1 MSLVLD
7 MAAKETD
14 EIQSVQDAIEIV
26 SQAFSDGEYGKALLL
41 LKPLAD
47 EGVAEAIGMLGVA
60 YQRGAGVE
68 IDAEKSIELLE
79 KAVDMGD
86 AVAAYNLGVLY
97 QNGMQGVEINMTVSQ
112 RYFQLANEMGA
123 NFD

>member
-1 MSLVLD
+1 M
-7 MAAKETD
+7 D
-14 EIQSVQDAIEIV
+14 EINNVQDAIDIV

-47 EGVAEAIGMLGVA
+47 EGVAEAIGMLGIA

-68 IDAEKSIELLE
+68 VDAEKAIELLE

-86 AVAAYNLGVLY
+86 AVAAHNLGVLY
-97 QNGMQGVEINMTVSQ
+97 QNGMDGVEIDMAVSQ
-112 RYFQLANEMGA
+112 RYFQIANKMGA
-123 NFD
+123 SFEE

>member
-1 MSLVLD
+1 MDAEDLD
-7 MAAKETD
+7 DIKN
-14 EIQSVQDAIEIV
+14 VQDAIDVV

-47 EGVAEAIGMLGVA
+47 EGIPEAIGMLGIA
-60 YQRGAGVE
+60 YQKGAGVE
-68 IDAEKSIELLE
+68 VDSEKAIELLE

-97 QNGMQGVEINMTVSQ
+97 QNGMVGVDIDMAVSQ
-112 RYFQLANEMGA
+112 RFFKLASQMGA
-123 NFD
+123 DFEQE

>member
-1 MSLVLD
+1 MEDKDLG
-7 MAAKETD
+7 
-14 EIQSVQDAIEIV
+14 EINNVQDAIDIV
-26 SQAFSDGEYGKALLL
+26 SQAFSDGEFGKALLL

-47 EGVAEAIGMLGVA
+47 QGIAEAIGMLGIA

-68 IDAEKSIELLE
+68 LDAEKAIELLE

-86 AVAAYNLGVLY
+86 AVAAYNLGLLY
-97 QNGMQGVEINMTVSQ
+97 QNGMPGVDIDMAVSQ

-123 NFD
+123 NFE

>member
-1 MSLVLD
+1 MSE
-7 MAAKETD
+7 AH
-14 EIQSVQDAIEIV
+14 EIENVQDAIDVV

-47 EGVAEAIGMLGVA
+47 EGIAEAIGMLGIA

-68 IDAEKSIELLE
+68 ANAEKALELLE

-86 AVAAYNLGVLY
+86 AIAAHHLGVLY
-97 QNGMQGVEINMTVSQ
+97 QNGMEGVDIDMAVSQ
-112 RYFQLANEMGA
+112 RYFKLSSQMGA
-123 NFD
+123 NFESE

>member
-1 MSLVLD
+1 MS
-7 MAAKETD
+7 EED
-14 EIQSVQDAIEIV
+14 EIKNVQDAIDVV

-47 EGVAEAIGMLGVA
+47 EGIAEAIGMLGIA

-68 IDAEKSIELLE
+68 VDAEKALELLE

-86 AVAAYNLGVLY
+86 AVAAHHLGVLY
-97 QNGMQGVEINMTVSQ
+97 QNGMDGVDIDMAVSQ
-112 RYFQLANEMGA
+112 RYFQLSDQMGA
-123 NFD
+123 DFEQE

>member
-1 MSLVLD
+1 MD
-7 MAAKETD
+7 AKD
-14 EIQSVQDAIEIV
+14 LKEIKDVKDAIEIV

-47 EGVAEAIGMLGVA
+47 EGVAEAIGMLGIA

-68 IDAEKSIELLE
+68 VDSEKAIELLE

-86 AVAAYNLGVLY
+86 PVAAHNLGVLY
-97 QNGMQGVEINMTVSQ
+97 QNGMDGVEIDMALSQ
-112 RYFQLANEMGA
+112 RYFKLANEMGA
-123 NFD
+123 NFGQ

>member
-1 MSLVLD
+1 MD
-7 MAAKETD
+7 AKEQE
-14 EIQSVQDAIEIV
+14 EIKGVQDAIEIV

-47 EGVAEAIGMLGVA
+47 EGIAEAIGMLGIA

-68 IDAEKSIELLE
+68 VDSEKAIELLE

-86 AVAAYNLGVLY
+86 AVAAHNLGVLY
-97 QNGMQGVEINMTVSQ
+97 QNGMDGVEIDMAVSQ
-112 RYFQLANEMGA
+112 RYFRLSNEMGA
-123 NFD
+123 NFEEN

>member
-1 MSLVLD
+1 MSDKDL
-7 MAAKETD
+7 D

-26 SQAFSDGEYGKALLL
+26 SQAFSNGEFGKALLL

-47 EGVAEAIGMLGVA
+47 EGVAEAIGMLGIA

-68 IDAEKSIELLE
+68 VDAEKAVELLE

-86 AVAAYNLGVLY
+86 AVAAYNLGLLY
-97 QNGMQGVEINMTVSQ
+97 QNGMPGLGIDMAVSQ

-123 NFD
+123 NFE

>member
-1 MSLVLD
+1 M
-7 MAAKETD
+7 D
-14 EIQSVQDAIEIV
+14 EIKDVQDAIEIV

-47 EGVAEAIGMLGVA
+47 EGIAGAIGMLGVA

-68 IDAEKSIELLE
+68 VDAVKALELLE

-86 AVAAYNLGVLY
+86 AVAAHNLGILY
-97 QNGMQGVEINMTVSQ
+97 QNGMDGVEINMALSQ
-112 RYFQLANEMGA
+112 RYFQLAHEMGA
-123 NFD
+123 NFEEN

>member
-1 MSLVLD
+1 MD
-7 MAAKETD
+7 AKELEDIKTVD
-14 EIQSVQDAIEIV
+14 DAIEIV

-47 EGVAEAIGMLGVA
+47 QGVAEAIGMLGIA

-68 IDAEKSIELLE
+68 VDAEKAIELLE

-86 AVAAYNLGVLY
+86 SVAAYNLGLLY
-97 QNGMQGVEINMTVSQ
+97 QNGMAGVDINMTVSQ

-123 NFD
+123 NFEQE

>member
-1 MSLVLD
+1 MDV
-7 MAAKETD
+7 KELK
-14 EIQSVQDAIEIV
+14 EIENVQDAIEIV
-26 SQAFSDGEYGKALLL
+26 SQAFSNGEYGKALLL

-47 EGVAEAIGMLGVA
+47 EGIAEAIGMLGIA

-68 IDAEKSIELLE
+68 VDAEKAVELLE

-86 AVAAYNLGVLY
+86 AVAAYNLGLLY
-97 QNGMQGVEINMTVSQ
+97 QNGMEGVDVDMALSQ

-123 NFD
+123 NFEE

>member
-1 MSLVLD
+1 
-7 MAAKETD
+7 MATKD
-14 EIQSVQDAIEIV
+14 PKEIQSVQDAIEIV
-26 SQAFSDGEYGKALLL
+26 SQAFSNGEYGKALLL

-47 EGVAEAIGMLGVA
+47 EGVSEAIGMLGVA

-68 IDAEKSIELLE
+68 VDAEKAIELLE

-97 QNGMQGVEINMTVSQ
+97 QNGMKGVEINMTVSQ

-123 NFD
+123 NFEQK

>member
-1 MSLVLD
+1 MDEKDS
-7 MAAKETD
+7 D
-14 EIQSVQDAIEIV
+14 EIENVQDAIEIV

-47 EGVAEAIGMLGVA
+47 EGIAEAIGMLGVA

-68 IDAEKSIELLE
+68 TDAEKAIELLE

-97 QNGMQGVEINMTVSQ
+97 QNGMAGVDINMSVSQ

-123 NFD
+123 NFE

>member
-1 MSLVLD
+1 MS
-7 MAAKETD
+7 AKNLE
-14 EIQSVQDAIEIV
+14 EIKNVQDAIEVV

-60 YQRGAGVE
+60 YQTGAGVE
-68 IDAEKSIELLE
+68 VDAIKAIELLE

-97 QNGMQGVEINMTVSQ
+97 QNGMDGVGIDMAVSQ
-112 RYFQLANEMGA
+112 RFFQLASEMGA
-123 NFD
+123 NFEQE

>member
-1 MSLVLD
+1 MEEEV
-7 MAAKETD
+7 K
-14 EIQSVQDAIEIV
+14 SVQDAIEIV
-26 SQAFSDGEYGKALLL
+26 SQAFSDGDYGKALLL

-47 EGVAEAIGMLGVA
+47 EGVAEAIGMLGIA

-68 IDAEKSIELLE
+68 ADAEKAVELLE

-97 QNGMQGVEINMTVSQ
+97 QNGMKDLEIDMAVSQ
-112 RYFQLANEMGA
+112 RYFQLANQMGA
-123 NFD
+123 NFEE

>member
-1 MSLVLD
+1 
-7 MAAKETD
+7 MAAKDLED
-14 EIQSVQDAIEIV
+14 IENVQDAIEIV
-26 SQAFSDGEYGKALLL
+26 SQAFSEGEYGKALLL

-68 IDAEKSIELLE
+68 IDAEKAIELLE

-86 AVAAYNLGVLY
+86 AIAAYNLGLLY
-97 QNGMQGVEINMTVSQ
+97 QNGMQGVDVNMAVSQ
-112 RYFQLANEMGA
+112 RYFELANDMGA
-123 NFD
+123 NFEK

>member
-1 MSLVLD
+1 MEDKTS
-7 MAAKETD
+7 E
-14 EIQSVQDAIEIV
+14 EIQSVEDAIQIV

-47 EGVAEAIGMLGVA
+47 EGIAEAIGMLGIA
-60 YQRGAGVE
+60 YQRGAGVDV
-68 IDAEKSIELLE
+68 DAEKAIELLE

-97 QNGMQGVEINMTVSQ
+97 QNGMKGVDINMAVSQ
-112 RYFQLANEMGA
+112 RYFQLAQQMGV
-123 NFD
+123 NIEEE

>member
-1 MSLVLD
+1 MADKD
-7 MAAKETD
+7 ME
-14 EIQSVQDAIEIV
+14 EIKSVEDAIQIV

-47 EGVAEAIGMLGVA
+47 EGVAEAIGLLGIA

-68 IDAEKSIELLE
+68 IDAEKAIELLE

-86 AVAAYNLGVLY
+86 SIAAYNLGVLY
-97 QNGMQGVEINMTVSQ
+97 QNGMQGVEIDMAVSQ

-123 NFD
+123 NFEQ